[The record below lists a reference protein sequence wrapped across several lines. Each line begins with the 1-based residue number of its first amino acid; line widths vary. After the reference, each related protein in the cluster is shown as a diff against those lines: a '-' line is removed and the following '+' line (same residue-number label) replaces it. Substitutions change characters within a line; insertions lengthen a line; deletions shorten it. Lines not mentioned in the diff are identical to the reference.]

1 MFCKHCHSLMKNTFR
16 FENGKSYRL
25 YKCPKC
31 YTETKPIP
39 YFFKDEEIRR
49 NKTITN
55 NKNFNKKLTKKR
67 GK

>member
-1 MFCKHCHSLMKNTFR
+1 MKRVLR

-31 YTETKPIP
+31 YMETKPIP
-39 YFFKDEEIRR
+39 YFFKDEQIIRNNSKTA
-49 NKTITN
+49 NKP
-55 NKNFNKKLTKKR
+55 TKKR

>member
-1 MFCKHCHSLMKNTFR
+1 MFCKHCNSLMKRVLR

-31 YTETKPIP
+31 YMETKPIP
-39 YFFKDEEIRR
+39 YFFNDLEIRR
-49 NKTITN
+49 NNGKTA
-55 NKNFNKKLTKKR
+55 NKQNKKQTKKR